1 MASVIGP
8 LISVPDAADAL
19 GLSPARVRL
28 LAANGGLPAQK
39 IGGRWLV
46 ERNGVEKRRSRGS
59 AGGRPFAARNAWAML
74 SLASG
79 EDVDQIDSV
88 TRSRLRRLLSF
99 EGLSSLAPRLE
110 RRAQV
115 HRYSGHPGEIPYVLA
130 DRRLIASGVSAAREI
145 GLDLLSASRIWM
157 RSSKG
162 TPCCALPRLTRT
174 SSSGSSPTKSGMSS
188 SRAVPIRRKRLSLLT
203 SRKMSTR
210 VRERRE
216 GISSDALTGRGDLV
230 AYCVVQ

>member
-1 MASVIGP
+1 MASAIAP

-59 AGGRPFAARNAWAML
+59 AGGRPFAPRNAWAVL

-79 EDVDQIDSV
+79 EEVDQIDSV
-88 TRSRLRRLLSF
+88 TRSRLCRLLSF
-99 EGLSSLAPRLE
+99 EGLSSLALRLE

-115 HRYSGHPGEIPYVLA
+115 HRYSGHPGEIRHVLA
-130 DRRLIASGVSAAREI
+130 DKRLVASGVSAAQEI
-145 GLDLLSASRIWM
+145 GLDLMSGNEADGYVSDSDLDRFVRDHALLPAAAVDANVVLRVVPDDVWDEFL
-157 RSSKG
+157 KG
-162 TPCCALPRLTRT
+162 RPHAPEAAVALDLAEDVDPR
-174 SSSGSSPTKSGMSS
+174 
-188 SRAVPIRRKRLSLLT
+188 SRAAGEKLIRRLDS
-203 SRKMSTR
+203 
-210 VRERRE
+210 
-216 GISSDALTGRGDLV
+216 AH
-230 AYCVVQ
+230 

>member
-1 MASVIGP
+1 MASAIAP

-59 AGGRPFAARNAWAML
+59 AGGRPFAPRNAWALL

-79 EDVDQIDSV
+79 EEVDQIDSV

-99 EGLSSLAPRLE
+99 EGLSSLALRLE

-115 HRYSGHPGEIPYVLA
+115 HRYSGHPGEIRHVLA
-130 DRRLIASGVSAAREI
+130 DKRLVASGVSAAQEI
-145 GLDLLSASRIWM
+145 GLDLMSGNEADGYVSDSDLDRFVRDHALLPAAAVDANVVLRVVPVEVWTESLKDRPHAPEAAIALDLAEDVDSR
-157 RSSKG
+157 
-162 TPCCALPRLTRT
+162 
-174 SSSGSSPTKSGMSS
+174 
-188 SRAVPIRRKRLSLLT
+188 SRAAGEKLVRRLDS
-203 SRKMSTR
+203 
-210 VRERRE
+210 VR
-216 GISSDALTGRGDLV
+216 
-230 AYCVVQ
+230 

>member
-1 MASVIGP
+1 MAPAIAP

-46 ERNGVEKRRSRGS
+46 ERGGVEKRRSRGS
-59 AGGRPFAARNAWAML
+59 AGGRPFAPRNAWAVL

-115 HRYSGHPGEIPYVLA
+115 HRYSGHPGEISYILA
-130 DRRLIASGVSAAREI
+130 DKKLVASGVSAARTI
-145 GLDLLSASRIWM
+145 GLDLLSGNEADGYVGAADLDEFVQNHALLPAAALDANVVLRVVPGDVWAEFLKGRPHASEAAI
-157 RSSKG
+157 
-162 TPCCALPRLTRT
+162 ALDLAEDADSR
-174 SSSGSSPTKSGMSS
+174 
-188 SRAVPIRRKRLSLLT
+188 SRAAGEKLLRRLDS
-203 SRKMSTR
+203 
-210 VRERRE
+210 
-216 GISSDALTGRGDLV
+216 GR
-230 AYCVVQ
+230 

>member
-1 MASVIGP
+1 MASVIAP

-59 AGGRPFAARNAWAML
+59 AGGRPFAPRNAWAVL
-74 SLASG
+74 NLASG
-79 EDVDQIDSV
+79 EEVDQIDSV

-130 DRRLIASGVSAAREI
+130 DKRLVASGVSAARAI
-145 GLDLLSASRIWM
+145 GLDLLSGNEADGYVSDSDLDGFVEEHALLPAAAVDANVVLRLVPDDVWADFLKGRPHASEAAI
-157 RSSKG
+157 
-162 TPCCALPRLTRT
+162 ALDLAEDVDSR
-174 SSSGSSPTKSGMSS
+174 
-188 SRAVPIRRKRLSLLT
+188 SRAAGVMLLGRLNS
-203 SRKMSTR
+203 
-210 VRERRE
+210 VR
-216 GISSDALTGRGDLV
+216 
-230 AYCVVQ
+230 

>member
-1 MASVIGP
+1 MASAIAP

-59 AGGRPFAARNAWAML
+59 AGGRPFAPHNAWAIL
-74 SLASG
+74 GLASG
-79 EDVDQIDSV
+79 EELDQIDSV

-99 EGLSSLAPRLE
+99 ERLSSLAPRLE

-115 HRYSGHPGEIPYVLA
+115 HRFSGHPGEISYLLA
-130 DRRLIASGVSAAREI
+130 DERLVASGASAARSI
-145 GLDLLSASRIWM
+145 GLDLLGSGADGYISDANLDEVVQEHALIPAVAIDANVILRLVPGDVWAEFLEGQAHAPEAAVALDLAGEPDSR
-157 RSSKG
+157 
-162 TPCCALPRLTRT
+162 
-174 SSSGSSPTKSGMSS
+174 
-188 SRAVPIRRKRLSLLT
+188 SRAAGEELLRRLDSAR
-203 SRKMSTR
+203 
-210 VRERRE
+210 
-216 GISSDALTGRGDLV
+216 
-230 AYCVVQ
+230 

>member
-1 MASVIGP
+1 MASAIAP

-59 AGGRPFAARNAWAML
+59 AGGRPFAPRNAWAVL
-74 SLASG
+74 GLASG
-79 EDVDQIDSV
+79 EEVDQIDSV

-110 RRAQV
+110 RRAEV
-115 HRYSGHPGEIPYVLA
+115 YRFSGHPGEIRHVLA
-130 DRRLIASGVSAAREI
+130 DKRLVASGVSAAQEV
-145 GLDLLSASRIWM
+145 GLDVMSGREAD
-157 RSSKG
+157 G
-162 TPCCALPRLTRT
+162 YV
-174 SSSGSSPTKSGMSS
+174 SGSDLNGFVEEHALFPVAAVDANVVLRVVLDDVWAEFLKGRPHAPEAAVALDLAEDLDPR
-188 SRAVPIRRKRLSLLT
+188 SRAAGEKLIRRLDS
-203 SRKMSTR
+203 
-210 VRERRE
+210 VR
-216 GISSDALTGRGDLV
+216 
-230 AYCVVQ
+230 

>member
-1 MASVIGP
+1 MDSVIAP

-46 ERNGVEKRRSRGS
+46 ERGGVEKRRLRGS
-59 AGGRPFAARNAWAML
+59 AGGRPFAPHNAWAVL
-74 SLASG
+74 NLASG
-79 EDVDQIDSV
+79 EEVDQIDSV

-115 HRYSGHPGEIPYVLA
+115 HRFSGHPGEIRYVLS
-130 DRRLIASGVSAAREI
+130 DKRLIASGVSAAREI
-145 GLDLLSASRIWM
+145 GLDLLSGNEADGYVSD
-157 RSSKG
+157 SDLNG
-162 TPCCALPRLTRT
+162 FVEEHALLPVAAVDANVVLRLAPDNVWAEFLNGR
-174 SSSGSSPTKSGMSS
+174 PH
-188 SRAVPIRRKRLSLLT
+188 A
-203 SRKMSTR
+203 
-210 VRERRE
+210 
-216 GISSDALTGRGDLV
+216 SDAAIALDLAEDV
-230 AYCVVQ
+230 DSRSQAAGKDLLRRLDQAR